1 MERVALRVRVRVAVL
16 LRVRLRVGA
25 LEAVPPAAGF
35 EAVAGP
41 VKGAREAVLVAD
53 RERVADTVACTV
65 ELAEAGREA
74 ELEGSGVRLTESD
87 TEAEAE
93 EEPEEVFELELLDE
107 PI

>member
-74 ELEGSGVRLTESD
+74 ELEGSGVGQARLTISLV
-87 TEAEAE
+87 AL
-93 EEPEEVFELELLDE
+93 PLSL
-107 PI
+107 PPPHR